1 VTRYVP
7 VLRTKMAEWTALRE
21 LTDDVRQTI
30 TPCLEVLPH
39 ELARSGGDTVEN
51 LQYTVR
57 RFAKRIRRN
66 WGPRP
71 ILVDASHLTPILRPE
86 MVALLA
92 QAAPAYDITPI
103 WTLSLDED
111 GTLHMSA
118 RRAAANGTFAIRPAR

>member
-1 VTRYVP
+1 MTRYVP

-39 ELARSGGDTVEN
+39 ELARSGGDTVDN
-51 LQYTVR
+51 LQYVVR

-92 QAAPAYDITPI
+92 QAASKHARRGALDLK
-103 WTLSLDED
+103 WTLLCPSSL
-111 GTLHMSA
+111 
-118 RRAAANGTFAIRPAR
+118 